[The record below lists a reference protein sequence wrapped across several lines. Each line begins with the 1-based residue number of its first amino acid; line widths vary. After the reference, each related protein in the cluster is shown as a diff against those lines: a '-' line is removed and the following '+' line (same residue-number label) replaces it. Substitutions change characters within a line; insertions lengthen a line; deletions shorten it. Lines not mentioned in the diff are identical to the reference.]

1 MDQDSP
7 NQWWIMFIKS
17 FIYSTASPFV
27 VYKDQMKWPTVSLVR
42 KENSHLESKG
52 RLYIN
57 MDKWRHLS
65 FSDIL
70 ASWLRAERG
79 PKKWN
84 VCSVISPMIDLSVS
98 FKTWAI
104 CCRKWGNA
112 VARYVLFCN
121 RVDRVI
127 ARRTERTFHPIKC
140 VLHAHYFSGVN
151 VILSFFFPVPPATRG
166 PKTDLILLKY
176 RQTNK
181 ICWWNGMSSDK
192 LFNNC

>member
-7 NQWWIMFIKS
+7 NQWWFMYIKLFIIPLPRLLLFTKMTWGEMYPWQEKEIATWS
-17 FIYSTASPFV
+17 F
-27 VYKDQMKWPTVSLVR
+27 
-42 KENSHLESKG
+42 KG

-70 ASWLRAERG
+70 ASWLRSGAR
-79 PKKWN
+79 PQKWN

-112 VARYVLFCN
+112 VARYVLFC
-121 RVDRVI
+121 DG
-127 ARRTERTFHPIKC
+127 
-140 VLHAHYFSGVN
+140 S
-151 VILSFFFPVPPATRG
+151 
-166 PKTDLILLKY
+166 
-176 RQTNK
+176 
-181 ICWWNGMSSDK
+181 WSSDSQK
-192 LFNNC
+192 DREDALSNKVCFARPIFLTWM